1 MDYFF
6 YLLNVCKTQFESHE
20 VNLESSGLL
29 LLVLIRQLEEFL
41 FIRFLMIH
49 SLSFKNF
56 EIIKKFCMIIHP

>member
-29 LLVLIRQLEEFL
+29 LSVLFDNWKN
-41 FIRFLMIH
+41 
-49 SLSFKNF
+49 SYLSDF
-56 EIIKKFCMIIHP
+56 